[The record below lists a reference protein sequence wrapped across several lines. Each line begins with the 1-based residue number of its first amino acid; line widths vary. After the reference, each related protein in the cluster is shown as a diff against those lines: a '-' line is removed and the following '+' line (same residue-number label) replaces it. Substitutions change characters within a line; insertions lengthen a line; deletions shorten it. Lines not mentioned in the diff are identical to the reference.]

1 MLEVR
6 DLRVFRGGQPVLQ
19 GLSFVVHPGEIV
31 ALLGRNGAGR
41 STTAMALMGLLPRQ
55 GHIYWHGQPLQDLPA
70 HLVARAG
77 LGYVPESRDVFPGLS
92 VAQNLLL
99 GEPAQRRGSPPLWT
113 RDELLGLFPALS
125 ARLHTQADKLSGGE
139 QQMLSLCRTLLGQPQ
154 VLLVDEPAEGLSPQ
168 VVAQLGH
175 VLDLARQRGL
185 AVLLIEQKLQLT
197 LALADRA
204 LVMGAGRIVADLL
217 PDEVLASGA
226 CAQWLMV

>member
-19 GLSFVVHPGEIV
+19 GLSFVVRPGEIV

-99 GEPAQRRGSPPLWT
+99 GEPAQRSSSPPLWT
-113 RDELLGLFPALS
+113 RDELLGLFPALL

>member
-6 DLRVFRGGQPVLQ
+6 DLRVLRGGQPVLQ

-99 GEPAQRRGSPPLWT
+99 GEPAQRSSSPPLWT
-113 RDELLGLFPALS
+113 RDELLDLFPALS
-125 ARLHTQADKLSGGE
+125 TRLHTQADKLSGGE

-197 LALADRA
+197 FALADRA

-217 PDEVLASGA
+217 PDEVLGSGA

>member
-1 MLEVR
+1 
-6 DLRVFRGGQPVLQ
+6 
-19 GLSFVVHPGEIV
+19 
-31 ALLGRNGAGR
+31 
-41 STTAMALMGLLPRQ
+41 
-55 GHIYWHGQPLQDLPA
+55 
-70 HLVARAG
+70 
-77 LGYVPESRDVFPGLS
+77 
-92 VAQNLLL
+92 LL
-99 GEPAQRRGSPPLWT
+99 GEPAQRSSSPPLWT
-113 RDELLGLFPALS
+113 RDELLDLFPALS
-125 ARLHTQADKLSGGE
+125 TRLHTQADKLSGGE

-197 LALADRA
+197 FALADRA

-217 PDEVLASGA
+217 PDEVLGSGA

>member
-6 DLRVFRGGQPVLQ
+6 DLRVLRGGQPVLQ

-99 GEPAQRRGSPPLWT
+99 GEPAQRSSSPPLWT
-113 RDELLGLFPALS
+113 RDELLDLFPALS
-125 ARLHTQADKLSGGE
+125 TRLHTQADKLSGGE

-217 PDEVLASGA
+217 PDEVLGSGA

>member
-6 DLRVFRGGQPVLQ
+6 DLRVLRGGQPVLQ

-99 GEPAQRRGSPPLWT
+99 GEPAQRSSSPPLWT

-125 ARLHTQADKLSGGE
+125 SRLHTQADKLSGGE

-217 PDEVLASGA
+217 PDEVLGSGA